1 MKKSETE
8 LLKVETADLNL
19 LFCLLAVARVALCLM
34 FAWFNYFSISVMAQQ
49 SVAGRITTDLLAR
62 TTLAQLSKEH
72 NTININKIAD
82 AQLF

>member
-34 FAWFNYFSISVMAQQ
+34 FAWFNYFIISVMAQQ
-49 SVAGRITTDLLAR
+49 SVARAGRITTDH
-62 TTLAQLSKEH
+62 TGSAQQR
-72 NTININKIAD
+72 A
-82 AQLF
+82 